1 MPDSHSL
8 FKSYLIVTSN
18 KTACESTRE
27 TYFVWTLR
35 SGFGWG
41 ALSLCYGGHRKRLIS
56 ARIFHLFIY
65 SFLTLLFLVE
75 QTSLFLWYT
84 VFVCVFVVCVDERE
98 KKRQTVKHKWNDRH
112 VYEHTDNRKIQ
123 RDKDFIGQAN
133 EQTDTH
139 LTKQKASQAEMNL
152 EMYTDHLRDRARK
165 NRRRQRSQ

>member
-35 SGFGWG
+35 SGFVWG

-65 SFLTLLFLVE
+65 SFLSLLFLL
-75 QTSLFLWYT
+75 SKLPCIFGIRFLC
-84 VFVCVFVVCVDERE
+84 VCLLCVWTKE
-98 KKRQTVKHKWNDRH
+98 KKIDRQSNT
-112 VYEHTDNRKIQ
+112 
-123 RDKDFIGQAN
+123 N
-133 EQTDTH
+133 EMID
-139 LTKQKASQAEMNL
+139 
-152 EMYTDHLRDRARK
+152 MYTSIQTTERYRETKISSNKQTNKQIH
-165 NRRRQRSQ
+165 N